1 MLKTQQLKKKK
12 NTEGSKIVIGQSKL
26 EYVVSNCVQVWI
38 LRQKYNTD
46 VQTGD
51 VWSAFTEKY

>member
-1 MLKTQQLKKKK
+1 MLKTQQLKKK

-26 EYVVSNCVQVWI
+26 EYVISNCVQVWI

-51 VWSAFTEKY
+51 VWSALTEKY